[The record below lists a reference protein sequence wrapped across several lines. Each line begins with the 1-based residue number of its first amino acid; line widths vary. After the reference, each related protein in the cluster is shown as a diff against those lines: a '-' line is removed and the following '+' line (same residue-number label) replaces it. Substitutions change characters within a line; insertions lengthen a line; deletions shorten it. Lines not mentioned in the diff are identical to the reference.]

1 MIYRVSVQPK
11 WKKSI
16 EEVERWTSAE
26 NPRVYERNI
35 GWRWGSY
42 ILTVTEEE
50 LKELQEWQDNDS
62 LEITAYENWELEST
76 WDSVWCDWSTFA
88 LYSSKETNQDIK
100 EELEEMEDAEL
111 WLETQE
117 YHPEIDEVWIHS
129 GVKVEVLE
137 QIEEDL

>member
-1 MIYRVSVQPK
+1 MIYKVSVQPK

-16 EEVERWTSAE
+16 EEIERWTSTE

-42 ILTVTEEE
+42 ILTVTEDE
-50 LKELQEWQDNDS
+50 LKELQEWQDNDP

-76 WDSVWCDWSTFA
+76 WDSVWSDWSTFA
-88 LYSSKETNQDIK
+88 LNSSKETNQDIK

-117 YHPEIDEVWIHS
+117 YYPEIDEVWIHS
-129 GVKVEVLE
+129 GIKVEVLE
-137 QIEEDL
+137 QLEEDS